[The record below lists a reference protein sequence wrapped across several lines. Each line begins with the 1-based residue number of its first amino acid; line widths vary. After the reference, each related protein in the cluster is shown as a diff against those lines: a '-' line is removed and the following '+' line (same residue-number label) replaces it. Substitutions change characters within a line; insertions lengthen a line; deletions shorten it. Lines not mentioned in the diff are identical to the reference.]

1 MDELLTS
8 LVPLLVIVGLYG
20 FFGLVLGLLA
30 KRKNRNPWAWGLLG
44 ALALLPGAIVLMFMP
59 YLCPCCRRSITNKQ
73 ARADQCPSC
82 DAAA

>member
-1 MDELLTS
+1 MRDVLGYLA
-8 LVPLLVIVGLYG
+8 VVGVVAG

-30 KRKNRNPWAWGLLG
+30 KRKNRNPWAWGVVG

-59 YLCPCCRRSITNKQ
+59 YLCPRCRRSITNKE
-73 ARADQCPSC
+73 ARAGTCPSC